1 MTNRVPPHS
10 DEAEMS
16 VLGAM
21 MLSKSAF
28 DGAVRAITS
37 EAFYWGRHRVIFEAM
52 ISLSERNE
60 PVDIVTLAE
69 ELRGQKKLKEI
80 GGSHYLA
87 ELNRKTPT
95 TANIEHHA
103 RIVFERALKRRMI
116 DAATATITSCY
127 SDSTDAFEGRT

>member
-10 DEAEMS
+10 DEAEMA

-28 DGAVRAITS
+28 DGAVRAITP

-52 ISLSERNE
+52 LSLSERNE

-69 ELRGQKKLKEI
+69 ELRGQK
-80 GGSHYLA
+80 S
-87 ELNRKTPT
+87 
-95 TANIEHHA
+95 
-103 RIVFERALKRRMI
+103 
-116 DAATATITSCY
+116 
-127 SDSTDAFEGRT
+127 